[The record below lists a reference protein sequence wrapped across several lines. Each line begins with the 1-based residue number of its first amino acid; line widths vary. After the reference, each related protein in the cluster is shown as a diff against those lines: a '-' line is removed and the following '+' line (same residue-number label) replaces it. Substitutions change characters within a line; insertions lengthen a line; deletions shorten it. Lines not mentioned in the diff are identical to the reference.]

1 MFNHFV
7 RLLGRHG
14 VLDGIAVF
22 PARVPFEKV
31 PLKDVMSNASF
42 KPGHAYADYQL
53 GDRVSDHGLSDLI
66 TAETENGGTISVPM
80 MIAWAGGAVGL
91 AGICIWAVRRRSV
104 RQPVSGGGLVGTNR
118 GGLRPLL
125 ASVQG
130 NGSNGR
136 GRRKVF
142 DYQRYYV
149 DLLAQ
154 VSDRAS
160 EPRVYSFAPNGKASP
175 GAKPEIK
182 LDTNSVEAQLALI
195 ESQKKLIEEQQR
207 LIREQARLIEEK
219 TRLIQEKT
227 QVLEK
232 QAELFGNNIF

>member
-1 MFNHFV
+1 YDPSTQRLEWAIVVKSPAGDVFNHFV

-91 AGICIWAVRRRSV
+91 AGICIWAVRRR
-104 RQPVSGGGLVGTNR
+104 
-118 GGLRPLL
+118 
-125 ASVQG
+125 
-130 NGSNGR
+130 
-136 GRRKVF
+136 
-142 DYQRYYV
+142 
-149 DLLAQ
+149 
-154 VSDRAS
+154 
-160 EPRVYSFAPNGKASP
+160 
-175 GAKPEIK
+175 
-182 LDTNSVEAQLALI
+182 
-195 ESQKKLIEEQQR
+195 
-207 LIREQARLIEEK
+207 
-219 TRLIQEKT
+219 
-227 QVLEK
+227 
-232 QAELFGNNIF
+232 